1 MARSMAHRRG
11 LRDDARMEPSEL
23 LLLPRP
29 RRIELLG
36 GEGARRG
43 TTPDSQL
50 DRSLGEEAF
59 TIEVAAGRIRVRFG
73 GTSGRRYARQTLRQL
88 RRQLKEGL
96 PALRIEDAPDFP
108 VRGLMLDV
116 SRDRVPTRDTL
127 EGLVHRMARLR
138 LNHLELYT
146 EAASP
151 TRDTRR
157 SGGMPHPSPPT
168 TSSGST
174 LSATST
180 ASSWLPTRTPS
191 ATWGAGSS
199 TTPTA
204 GAPRRPRASAPGSA

>member
-11 LRDDARMEPSEL
+11 LRDDARMDASQL

-36 GEGARRG
+36 GEGAQRG

-116 SRDRVPTRDTL
+116 SRDRVPTRETL

-146 EAASP
+146 EHSFAYTGHETVWRDASP
-151 TRDTRR
+151 
-157 SGGMPHPSPPT
+157 
-168 TSSGST
+168 
-174 LSATST
+174 LT
-180 ASSWLPTRTPS
+180 ADDVEWLDALCDQHGIELAANQNAFGHMGRWLKPLGRES
-191 ATWGAGSS
+191 
-199 TTPTA
+199 
-204 GAPRRPRASAPGSA
+204 R